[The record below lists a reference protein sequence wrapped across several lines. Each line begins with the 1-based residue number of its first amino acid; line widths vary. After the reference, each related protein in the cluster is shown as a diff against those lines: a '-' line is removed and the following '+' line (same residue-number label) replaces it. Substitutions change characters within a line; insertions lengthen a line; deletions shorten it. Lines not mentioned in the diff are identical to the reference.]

1 MKYLAL
7 QMLSMQQ
14 YCLKTKN
21 MLTRCFQIM
30 SFTEFIQKGKE
41 QNVFLKK
48 ESKEAVL
55 LLSILDKFMS
65 LGDGT
70 KGKIL

>member
-21 MLTRCFQIM
+21 MLTGCFQIM
-30 SFTEFIQKGKE
+30 SFTGFIQKVKE
-41 QNVFLKK
+41 QNVSQKK

-55 LLSILDKFMS
+55 LSSILDKFMS
-65 LGDGT
+65 LGGGT